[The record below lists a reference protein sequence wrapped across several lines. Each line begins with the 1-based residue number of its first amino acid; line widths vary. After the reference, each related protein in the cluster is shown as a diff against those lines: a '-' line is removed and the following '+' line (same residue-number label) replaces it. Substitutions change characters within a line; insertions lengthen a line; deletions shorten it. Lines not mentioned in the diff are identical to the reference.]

1 MHTKYLGNQ
10 GELKVAAFFAEMG
23 ISVFKELGDISK
35 KDLVIDYK
43 DRLLGIQVKTISK
56 KNGVYNFAAKKSG
69 PNYQF
74 RYTLNDCHF
83 FALYCVEDKTIAWIK
98 AEEATL
104 SKKSFNLRADQAK
117 NSQKKNVLWLC
128 DYTDVMRVLRDYE
141 QNT

>member
-1 MHTKYLGNQ
+1 LDPLGKLAAPQHHPDSAVQRAGAAPAKVPWALPKY
-10 GELKVAAFFAEMG
+10 
-23 ISVFKELGDISK
+23 
-35 KDLVIDYK
+35 
-43 DRLLGIQVKTISK
+43 RKTISK

-83 FALYCVEDKTIAWIK
+83 FALYCVEDKTIAWIR

-117 NSQKKNVLWLC
+117 NSQKKNVLWLSN
-128 DYTDVMRVLRDYE
+128 YTDVMRVLRDYE